1 MCYDMDP
8 AAQQRMESYFTDG
21 IGPLLRNKNQRASF
35 SLYAQGILGQGERKS
50 AEPIAARLTADP
62 AKVNPMHQRLLHFL
76 ANAVWDDQAVRLHA
90 ARYALEPMQK
100 RGPVLSWSVDDTG
113 FLKQGTH
120 SVGVQR
126 QYTGSA
132 GKVTNC
138 QVAVS
143 LTLCTAQAHLPVDM
157 ALYLPQQWA
166 QDPVRRQEA
175 HIPPQVEFQTKP
187 QLAVQMLRRAVDAG
201 LPKGAVL
208 ADSAYGNNGW
218 FREQVLEMGLPYGV
232 GLLSTTLVQVL
243 DAQGQRCEALSASE
257 LARRIGRKGFRRHT
271 WREGTRRRLESRFAF
286 VPVAIP
292 GQERKQLLV
301 IEWPLGEAEPEH
313 YFLCTFGAGMTHKA
327 IVRLLKERYRIEQ
340 TYREMKGE
348 LGLDHFE
355 GRSYRGW
362 NHHVSVVLSCY
373 ALVLAERERA
383 FPPSARS
390 KGEAN
395 AQHRAA

>member
-1 MCYDMDP
+1 MGTPGAQHPP
-8 AAQQRMESYFTDG
+8 AG
-21 IGPLLRNKNQRASF
+21 GF
-35 SLYAQGILGQGERKS
+35 S
-50 AEPIAARLTADP
+50 
-62 AKVNPMHQRLLHFL
+62 
-76 ANAVWDDQAVRLHA
+76 
-90 ARYALEPMQK
+90 
-100 RGPVLSWSVDDTG
+100 
-113 FLKQGTH
+113 
-120 SVGVQR
+120 
-126 QYTGSA
+126 
-132 GKVTNC
+132 
-138 QVAVS
+138 
-143 LTLCTAQAHLPVDM
+143 
-157 ALYLPQQWA
+157 
-166 QDPVRRQEA
+166 
-175 HIPPQVEFQTKP
+175 TKP

-243 DAQGQRCEALSASE
+243 DAQGQPSEALSAGE